1 MTGRLQL
8 PAAGVM
14 PVNGESSWV
23 VLRGGC
29 LSGYSGFTACYTALV
44 RDHPAGQTSSSILSL
59 LSPSLFFP
67 PAGDTSL
74 NVVCTALS
82 RSVRNTSYNL
92 FQWVELVYWEEDSVR
107 DNISLVL
114 RGWLLTGCEHRSEI
128 KIVSYRG
135 FDERVAA
142 RMLFRH
148 VTANLMKGL
157 AFDTHTLLLCL
168 NLSPPLVTSLDRW

>member
-1 MTGRLQL
+1 MAAVYPGILALQRVIQRSCVTIQPARLLL
-8 PAAGVM
+8 P
-14 PVNGESSWV
+14 
-23 VLRGGC
+23 
-29 LSGYSGFTACYTALV
+29 
-44 RDHPAGQTSSSILSL
+44 
-59 LSPSLFFP
+59 PSLFFP

-107 DNISLVL
+107 DIISLVL
-114 RGWLLTGCEHRSEI
+114 RGWLFIGCEHSSEI
-128 KIVSYRG
+128 KTVSYRG
-135 FDERVAA
+135 FDETFAA

-148 VTANLMKGL
+148 ETANLMKGL

-168 NLSPPLVTSLDRW
+168 NLSSPCVTSLDR